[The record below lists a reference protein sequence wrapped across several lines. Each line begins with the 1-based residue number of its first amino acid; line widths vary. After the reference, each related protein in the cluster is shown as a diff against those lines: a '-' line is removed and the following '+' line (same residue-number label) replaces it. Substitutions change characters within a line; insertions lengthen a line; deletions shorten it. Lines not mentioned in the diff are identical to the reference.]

1 MAGLTARRILIVTAV
16 EAERVAFESG
26 LAGLSDELRA
36 ACTVS
41 AGGVGPAVV
50 AASTAATLARA
61 EARGAPYD
69 VVVSAGIGGT
79 FQQAARIGDLLVAER
94 IVAADLGADSAEGF
108 LSLEELGFGTSAFEA
123 LVLDHLKPGAGIE
136 HEVVRGVLLTVTTV
150 TGSAER
156 AEWLRAR
163 YPEAV
168 GEAME
173 GYGVAAAAAQFGLP
187 VAEVRAASN
196 LIGPRDRSAWRI
208 GEALATLTA
217 AAAPIVEGLTR

>member
-1 MAGLTARRILIVTAV
+1 MSLTARRILIVTAV
-16 EAERVAFESG
+16 EAERVAFQRG

-50 AASTAATLARA
+50 AASTAAALARA
-61 EARGAPYD
+61 EAKGAPYD

-79 FQQAARIGDLLVAER
+79 FPQAARIGDLLVAER
-94 IVAADLGADSAEGF
+94 IVAADLGAESAEGF
-108 LSLEELGFGTSAFEA
+108 LSVEELGFGTTAFAA
-123 LVLDHLKPGAGIE
+123 LALGHLKPGAGLDR
-136 HEVVRGVLLTVTTV
+136 EVVRGDVLTVSTA

-156 AEWLRAR
+156 AAALRAR
-163 YPEAV
+163 YPGAV

-208 GEALATLTA
+208 GEALATLAA
-217 AAAPIVEGLTR
+217 AAAPIVEGLSQ